1 LGLDVLTENHL
12 PSLPCLWQKVG
23 IHFQMTATLAV
34 MVVAPAFKAM
44 ATDETL
50 EKVDNPTEHLT
61 LA

>member
-23 IHFQMTATLAV
+23 LYFQMAAALAV

-44 ATDETL
+44 AADETL
-50 EKVDNPTEHLT
+50 EKVNNPTEHLA